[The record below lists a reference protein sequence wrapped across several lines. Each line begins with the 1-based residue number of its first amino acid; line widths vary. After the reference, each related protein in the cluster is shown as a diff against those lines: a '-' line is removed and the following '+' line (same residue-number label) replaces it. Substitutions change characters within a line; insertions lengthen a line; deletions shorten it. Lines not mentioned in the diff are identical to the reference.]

1 MITLTEVEKRIA
13 KAIREDSKLPLATD
27 VGHKVLIKLVKK
39 LFKEYRE
46 ELKYTN
52 ATVIGLLKVNK
63 WVSFVKVRVAICMT
77 QQTGNVDQKETKEI

>member
-39 LFKEYRE
+39 LFNEYRGE
-46 ELKYTN
+46 RLYITN
-52 ATVIGLLKVNK
+52 TILGLLKGDK
-63 WVSFVKVRVAICMT
+63 
-77 QQTGNVDQKETKEI
+77 